1 MSSAMYKKVIVLG
14 IDGLDPK
21 ICGRLISQGRMPN
34 LAGLAEK
41 GSFSPL
47 ATVNP
52 PQSPVCWSGIATG
65 SNPGLHGIYD
75 FIIRNPKTMLPDLSL
90 VRLKSSL
97 FGGGEYV
104 SPVNGDPFWIKAAQ
118 AGQKATV
125 VRWPVTFPAQG
136 KGVRMLAG
144 LGTPDVKGTLGRYT
158 FYSDKKDLDASRS
171 RGALVKVE
179 FKGGWAETAVSG
191 PMTSSFGRKSAAKV
205 DLRLKRRGD
214 KLVFQGAADIS
225 LAVGQWS
232 EWQRFKFDLGL
243 TGGSVRGMGRFYLT
257 SLDPLELYLTPIQ
270 IDPDKPCFPLSNPED
285 YAAELAKA
293 VGGPYATLGMPEETK
308 GLSEERMPDEAFLE
322 MCGSIHAERAA
333 MYDYELG
340 RLKEGLLA
348 FVFDTSDRIQHMF
361 WRLQD
366 PSHPLFDP
374 KEAEAAVGKA
384 IDDHYAAMDKIIG
397 RTVAVLG
404 DDTALIICSDHGI
417 GSYTRSVNLNRF
429 LAQAGYLSL
438 VKHDPNDPG
447 ELFAHVDWKNTKAY
461 ALGFGSVYL
470 NLEGREK
477 EGRVKPGQEADDLA
491 HRIAADMMKIK
502 DGSAQV
508 IAGVHHKADI
518 YSGPL
523 TKQAPEMVVGYHL
536 PYRVSWPT
544 AIGGQGP
551 EIIEDNTQK
560 WSGDHCV
567 DAGFVPGTMV
577 SNLKLAT
584 GEAPRQTQLAATV
597 CKLLGLEP
605 DKEMEPGW
613 V

>member
-1 MSSAMYKKVIVLG
+1 MSSPSYKKVIVLG
-14 IDGLDPK
+14 IDGMDPK
-21 ICGRLISQGRMPN
+21 ISTRLMAEGRMPN
-34 LAGLAEK
+34 LAALAEK

-65 SNPGLHGIYD
+65 SNPGRHGIYD

-90 VRLKSSL
+90 VKLKSSL

-104 SPVNGDPFWIKAAQ
+104 NPVQGEPFWLRAAKA
-118 AGQKATV
+118 GHKATV

-136 KGVRMLAG
+136 EGVRMLAG

-158 FYSDKKDLDASRS
+158 FYTDREIDETGS

-179 FKGGWAETAVSG
+179 FKGGWAETSVFG
-191 PMTSSFGRKSAAKV
+191 PMTASFGRKSAAKV

-214 KLVFQGAADIS
+214 QLVFQGAADFS

-232 EWQRFKFDLGL
+232 DWQKFKFNLGL
-243 TGGSVRGMGRFYLT
+243 TGGKVRGLGRFYLT

-270 IDPDKPCFPLSNPED
+270 MDPDKPSFPLSNPEG

-308 GLSEERMPDEAFLE
+308 GLSEGRMPDGAFLE
-322 MCGSIHAERAA
+322 MCNSIHAEREA

-340 RLKEGLLA
+340 LLKEGLLA

-366 PSHPLFDP
+366 PAHPLFDP
-374 KEAEAAVGKA
+374 KAAAAVGKA
-384 IDDHYAAMDKIIG
+384 IDDHYATMDKIIG
-397 RTVAVLG
+397 KTVAACG
-404 DDTALIICSDHGI
+404 DDTALLICSDHGI

-429 LAQAGYLSL
+429 LAEAGYLSL
-438 VKHDPNDPG
+438 KKHDPKDPG
-447 ELFAHVDWKNTKAY
+447 ELFAHVDWKKTKAY
-461 ALGFGSVYL
+461 ALGFGSLYL

-477 EGRVKPGQEADDLA
+477 EGLVKPGQEADELA
-491 HRIAADMMKIK
+491 HKIAADLMKIK
-502 DGSAQV
+502 DGPAQV
-508 IAGVHHKADI
+508 IAGVYHKADI
-518 YSGPL
+518 YSGPQ
-523 TKQAPEMVVGYHL
+523 TEQAPEMVVGYHL

-567 DAGFVPGTMV
+567 AAGFVPGTIV
-577 SNLKLAT
+577 SNLKLKT
-584 GEAPRQTQLAATV
+584 DQPPHQTQLADTV
-597 CKLLGLEP
+597 CRLLGLEP
-605 DKEMEPGW
+605 DKEMVPGLI
-613 V
+613 